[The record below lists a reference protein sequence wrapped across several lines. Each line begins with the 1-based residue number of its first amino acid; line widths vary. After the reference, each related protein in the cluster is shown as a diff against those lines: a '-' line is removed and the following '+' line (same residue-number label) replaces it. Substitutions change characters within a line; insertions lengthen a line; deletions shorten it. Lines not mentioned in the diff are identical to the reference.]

1 MKRFLLVLILLIP
14 LIPLTS
20 GCGYSNELSNTEDTT
35 KIFGTRFQRIEGRDD
50 LVFDIDTKNVFYLFS
65 IDSDV
70 NSQIGIGR
78 GFFGEYI
85 GNYGYPCKY
94 VDGIILEFKEIDGK
108 IIYFSPVSP

>member
-1 MKRFLLVLILLIP
+1 MKRFLLVVILILLIP
-14 LIPLTS
+14 FTS
-20 GCGYSNELSNTEDTT
+20 GCSYSNELPNTENTT

-70 NSQIGIGR
+70 GSQIGLGR

-94 VDGIILEFKEIDGK
+94 VDGKIIEFKEINGK